1 MEIKRDLFL
10 EQRSLEIR
18 WEKSKKDEKVLENDL
33 RTIVLK
39 WEIRYN
45 IQK

>member
-18 WEKSKKDEKVLENDL
+18 WVKPKKKTKKFWKMTYGLL
-33 RTIVLK
+33 
-39 WEIRYN
+39 Y
-45 IQK
+45 

>member
-18 WEKSKKDEKVLENDL
+18 WEKSKKDEKVLGKVLGNDL
-33 RTIVLK
+33 QTIVLK
-39 WEIRYN
+39 
-45 IQK
+45 

>member
-18 WEKSKKDEKVLENDL
+18 WVKPKKDEKVLENVL

-39 WEIRYN
+39 WKIRYN
-45 IQK
+45 IEK

>member
-33 RTIVLK
+33 QTIVLK
-39 WEIRYN
+39 WKIRYN